1 LKRRV
6 VSVSPS
12 VSHPRPRP
20 GTASRDVI
28 LAAAVA
34 LCSGSSDSTQKLAS
48 TGDLHNDNAMTLS
61 LHLAS

>member
-1 LKRRV
+1 M
-6 VSVSPS
+6 PG
-12 VSHPRPRP
+12 P

-48 TGDLHNDNAMTLS
+48 TGDLHNEQHHHNQS
-61 LHLAS
+61 ISG